1 MELSV
6 DVSLLLVVLLVSLRF
21 SALFLLSPIF
31 ATANV
36 PVTYRV
42 LFFLAL
48 SALLVIGLG
57 INAQNISLTVGSVF
71 TAAVSELL
79 VGAVMAFGVFAA
91 FAAFTFGGR
100 ILDFQ
105 MGFGVAN
112 LIDPVTNTQSPLIGT
127 VLNLLGV
134 MMFFIINGHH
144 MLIRGLAYS
153 LQQIPPGSFI
163 QHWNFS
169 ALVAQFSVLFV
180 YGIAIVAP
188 AIAAL
193 LLLDAGMAVAARTM
207 PQVNMFIVG
216 IPLKIFVGL
225 TVLAISL
232 NYMGPLLE
240 KIYASIFLYWEEIL
254 R

>member
-1 MELSV
+1 
-6 DVSLLLVVLLVSLRF
+6 
-21 SALFLLSPIF
+21 
-31 ATANV
+31 
-36 PVTYRV
+36 

-48 SALLVIGLG
+48 SFFLVMGLG
-57 INAQNISLTVGSVF
+57 IEPQTVPHDLGGVIS
-71 TAAVSELL
+71 AATSELV
-79 VGAVMAFGVFAA
+79 VGALMAFGVFAA
-91 FAAFTFGGR
+91 FAAFSFGGR

-112 LIDPVTNTQSPLIGT
+112 LIDPVTQSQSPLIGT
-127 VLNLLGV
+127 VLNLMGV
-134 MMFFIINGHH
+134 MLFFVINGHH

-153 LQQIPPGSFI
+153 LQQLPPGSLI
-163 QHWNFS
+163 EQWNIA
-169 ALVAQFSVLFV
+169 ALVSQFGVLFI

-216 IPLKIFVGL
+216 IPLKIFIGL
-225 TVLAISL
+225 MVLAFSV

-240 KIYASIFLYWEEIL
+240 KIYSSIFIYWEEIL